1 MQPDLEQIKN
11 YLKSFMEELE
21 KDEGVDF
28 VILPTENEEHGFWG
42 ELKEVDIPEELLQT
56 YWNIISEHLQ
66 SECDMSPELTRDFLD
81 SKAGRYLVD
90 DLERNDLVDNDDF
103 SRVIKRFLTKAEVKK
118 RLDMVDDG

>member
-90 DLERNDLVDNDDF
+90 DLERNEPEDERARQQKLAEKEKMLNLPT
-103 SRVIKRFLTKAEVKK
+103 FLKNTQKT
-118 RLDMVDDG
+118 